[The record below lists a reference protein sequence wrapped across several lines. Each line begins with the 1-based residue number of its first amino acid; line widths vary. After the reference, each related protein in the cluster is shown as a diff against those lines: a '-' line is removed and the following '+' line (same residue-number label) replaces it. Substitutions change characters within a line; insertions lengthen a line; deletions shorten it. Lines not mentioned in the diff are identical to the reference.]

1 MRPIHGILQVKSFL
15 WREQKYFLHFYIL
28 YNNIY
33 VSILKIL
40 ISVLRNILLVR
51 TIVDISYHA
60 RFTYTMCLVDI
71 VIGAKVKVDRG
82 VGDYQLFVAFDF
94 TVIIY
99 ILIQEIIK
107 LN

>member
-15 WREQKYFLHFYIL
+15 WREQKHFYIL
-28 YNNIY
+28 HNNIY

-40 ISVLRNILLVR
+40 ISVLRNMLLVR

-71 VIGAKVKVDRG
+71 VKWSEG
-82 VGDYQLFVAFDF
+82 
-94 TVIIY
+94 
-99 ILIQEIIK
+99 ES
-107 LN
+107 